1 MALLWYLL
9 YFDVNLVLS
18 CPCLAAKRSSAFN
31 NIELISLVGA
41 IKLALRRG
49 WTLRSVPFDA
59 SHSSETAIDGIKN
72 CWGASSCSQCK
83 DLHNVCAQFNIG
95 IEPRLEKIQMGIS
108 FFVIFAYCIKNCHT
122 SAFFIL
128 FTNSTGSCLRK
139 WVSQTN
145 ICIRNLFHR

>member
-1 MALLWYLL
+1 MALLLWYRL

-31 NIELISLVGA
+31 NIELIFLAGA

-95 IEPRLEKIQMGIS
+95 IEPRLEKNK
-108 FFVIFAYCIKNCHT
+108 FFWLNKPGLYEYVFLKGVFWKKKKKLK
-122 SAFFIL
+122 SV
-128 FTNSTGSCLRK
+128 K
-139 WVSQTN
+139 K
-145 ICIRNLFHR
+145 